1 MGKKKKHE
9 SPAPKKEPQRYELN
23 KIIYFDKETI
33 KNILQEYNK
42 GTKQTVVNS
51 SDSSSVAIESNIEAE
66 ADIKLPLPF
75 LSRLRFLFSS
85 KISAEYIS
93 RIDETVTVTS
103 TEISDFEKIK
113 DGNVNQTYKVY
124 FKIKDG
130 FAEFV
135 DVTISDIENSA
146 TFFRVAGNYI
156 RILKGGVKDVDTKEF
171 KSVMEG
177 YEGYDHY
184 KIDDSNYIRFNTSA
198 FLSNYKRNDLLNSRL
213 RIYCIFIGKFPK
225 SNFNFIEQLNKM
237 QKLSTGAVPQT
248 LGELYPSLNGDGK
261 TADNGTSTVQANS
274 DEVALYDVVYA
285 SIIHQGG
292 SDENN

>member
-1 MGKKKKHE
+1 MSKKNDRRR
-9 SPAPKKEPQRYELN
+9 PTPKKGIKGYKLN

-51 SDSSSVAIESNIEAE
+51 SDSASVAIGSNIEAE
-66 ADIKLPLPF
+66 ADIKLPLPI

-85 KISAEYIS
+85 KISADYIS

-113 DGNVNQTYKVY
+113 DG
-124 FKIKDG
+124 
-130 FAEFV
+130 FAEFTNI
-135 DVTISDIENSA
+135 TISDIENSA

-171 KSVMEG
+171 KSVMDG

-184 KIDDSNYIRFNTSA
+184 KINDSTYIRFNTSA

-237 QKLSTGAVPQT
+237 QKLSTGAAPQT
-248 LGELYPSLNGDGK
+248 LGELYPSLSGNGKQTGEDVPNAY
-261 TADNGTSTVQANS
+261 ADAG
-274 DEVALYDVVYA
+274 EIALYDVVYA

-292 SDENN
+292 SNENN

>member
-1 MGKKKKHE
+1 MGKKKKQVCPT
-9 SPAPKKEPQRYELN
+9 SKKQTQRYELN

-51 SDSSSVAIESNIEAE
+51 SDSSSVAIGSNIEAE

-103 TEISDFEKIK
+103 TEISDFE
-113 DGNVNQTYKVY
+113 
-124 FKIKDG
+124 KIKDG

-184 KIDDSNYIRFNTSA
+184 KIDDLTYIRFNTSA

-237 QKLSTGAVPQT
+237 QKLSAGTVPQT
-248 LGELYPSLNGDGK
+248 LGELYPSLNGDG
-261 TADNGTSTVQANS
+261 DVIDDGTSTVQQKA
-274 DEVALYDVVYA
+274 DEIALYDVVYA

-292 SDENN
+292 SDEND

>member
-1 MGKKKKHE
+1 MRNKKKKKVPTP
-9 SPAPKKEPQRYELN
+9 SKEDQQYELN

-51 SDSSSVAIESNIEAE
+51 SDSSSVAIGSNIEAE

-113 DGNVNQTYKVY
+113 N
-124 FKIKDG
+124 G
-130 FAEFV
+130 FAEFA
-135 DVTISDIENSA
+135 DITISDIENSA

-184 KIDDSNYIRFNTSA
+184 KIDDSTYIRFNTSA

-237 QKLSTGAVPQT
+237 QKLSTGTVPQT
-248 LGELYPSLNGDGK
+248 LGELYPSLNDDGE
-261 TADNGTSTVQANS
+261 AVGNGTSAAES
-274 DEVALYDVVYA
+274 KADEIALYDVVYA

-292 SDENN
+292 CDENN

>member
-1 MGKKKKHE
+1 MGKKKKQE
-9 SPAPKKEPQRYELN
+9 YSTSKKETQKYELN

-51 SDSSSVAIESNIEAE
+51 SDSASVAIGSNIEAE
-66 ADIKLPLPF
+66 ANIKLPLPF
-75 LSRLRFLFSS
+75 LSRLKFLFSS

-103 TEISDFEKIK
+103 TEISDFE
-113 DGNVNQTYKVY
+113 
-124 FKIKDG
+124 KIKDG

-184 KIDDSNYIRFNTSA
+184 KIDDSTYIRFNTSA

-237 QKLSTGAVPQT
+237 QKLSTGAIPQT
-248 LGELYPSLNGDGK
+248 LGELYPTLNGDGE
-261 TADNGTSTVQANS
+261 AEDDGTSTVQQKA
-274 DEVALYDVVYA
+274 DEIALYDVVYA

-292 SDENN
+292 SDEND

>member
-1 MGKKKKHE
+1 MEKKKKQE
-9 SPAPKKEPQRYELN
+9 YSTSKKETQKYELN

-42 GTKQTVVNS
+42 GTKQTVLNS
-51 SDSSSVAIESNIEAE
+51 SDSASVAIGSNIEAE
-66 ADIKLPLPF
+66 ANIKLPLPF
-75 LSRLRFLFSS
+75 LSRLKFLFSS

-103 TEISDFEKIK
+103 TEISDFE
-113 DGNVNQTYKVY
+113 
-124 FKIKDG
+124 KIKDG

-184 KIDDSNYIRFNTSA
+184 KIDDSTYIRFNTSA

-248 LGELYPSLNGDGK
+248 LGELYPSLNGDGE
-261 TADNGTSTVQANS
+261 AEDDGTSTVQQKA
-274 DEVALYDVVYA
+274 DEIALYDVVYA

-292 SDENN
+292 SDEND

>member
-1 MGKKKKHE
+1 MGKKKKQKC
-9 SPAPKKEPQRYELN
+9 PTPKKESQKYELN

-42 GTKQTVVNS
+42 GTKQTVINS
-51 SDSSSVAIESNIEAE
+51 SDSSSVGIGSNIEAE

-75 LSRLRFLFSS
+75 LSRVRFLFLS

-93 RIDETVTVTS
+93 RIDETITVTS

-113 DGNVNQTYKVY
+113 DG
-124 FKIKDG
+124 
-130 FAEFV
+130 FAEFENI
-135 DVTISDIENSA
+135 TISDIENSA

-171 KSVMEG
+171 KNVMEG

-184 KIDDSNYIRFNTSA
+184 KIDDSTYIRFNTSA

-213 RIYCIFIGKFPK
+213 RIYCIFIGKIPK

-237 QKLSTGAVPQT
+237 QKLLTGTAPQT
-248 LGELYPSLNGDGK
+248 LSELYPPLNGEGK
-261 TADNGTSTVQANS
+261 SADKGDS
-274 DEVALYDVVYA
+274 DEHLKAEKIALYDVVYA

>member
-1 MGKKKKHE
+1 MRRKKKQKCPTPTNE
-9 SPAPKKEPQRYELN
+9 TQRYELN

-42 GTKQTVVNS
+42 GTKQTIVSS
-51 SDSSSVAIESNIEAE
+51 SDSSSVTIESNIEAE

-85 KISAEYIS
+85 KISAGYIS

-113 DGNVNQTYKVY
+113 N
-124 FKIKDG
+124 G
-130 FAEFV
+130 FAEFT

-184 KIDDSNYIRFNTSA
+184 KIDDSTYIRFNTSA

-213 RIYCIFIGKFPK
+213 RIYCISIGNFQK

-237 QKLSTGAVPQT
+237 QELSTGAVPQT
-248 LGELYPSLNGDGK
+248 LGELYPSLNGDDE
-261 TADNGTSTVQANS
+261 TANNGTPNVEQEA
-274 DEVALYDVVYA
+274 DVVALYDVVYA

-292 SDENN
+292 TNENS

>member
-1 MGKKKKHE
+1 MGVGSK
-9 SPAPKKEPQRYELN
+9 
-23 KIIYFDKETI
+23 
-33 KNILQEYNK
+33 
-42 GTKQTVVNS
+42 
-51 SDSSSVAIESNIEAE
+51 IEAE
-66 ADIKLPLPF
+66 ADIKLTLPF

-103 TEISDFEKIK
+103 TEISDFEKIR
-113 DGNVNQTYKVY
+113 
-124 FKIKDG
+124 DG
-130 FAEFV
+130 FSEFE

-146 TFFRVAGNYI
+146 TFFRVAGNYM
-156 RILKGGVKDVDTKEF
+156 RILKGGIKDVDTKEF
-171 KSVMEG
+171 KSVMDG

-184 KIDDSNYIRFNTSA
+184 KINDTTYIRFNTSA

-237 QKLSTGAVPQT
+237 QNLSTGIVPQT
-248 LGELYPSLNGDGK
+248 LNELYPSLNDDETEDIG
-261 TADNGTSTVQANS
+261 TATAQSKS

-285 SIIHQGG
+285 SIIHRVGKN
-292 SDENN
+292 ENN